1 MNIKDEINDTVV
13 RVIGIPFFG
22 LLIPSATGLV
32 DSESMG
38 AWQLVSSYAWFILG
52 AGIIW
57 QGNRYLL
64 FRFINKGDW
73 VSSPAKRLGIIV
85 GTNILYTIGVSLLLL
100 CAWFIV
106 MSCSWYWVSGFVFKW
121 TSIWI
126 TVAII
131 LVCVLFVTSA
141 YELIYQ
147 VKLKENQRLKA
158 EQLESA
164 KILAELEA
172 LKSHV
177 DPHFMFNS
185 LNLVS
190 YLIDI
195 DPKRARKFVD
205 DLSEVYR
212 YILQSKNKDL
222 VLLGDEMDFTR
233 KYIELLELRF
243 EESLSVELSVNK
255 KQEYKFLVPPV
266 SIMMAVE
273 NAVKHNEASQ
283 QNKLFIKITQ
293 QNNSL
298 TIQNNL
304 AVKKNIRDSS
314 KTGLINLEERYKQ
327 ITGASI
333 KVLKTDTEFSLTLPL
348 LPLTAS

>member
-1 MNIKDEINDTVV
+1 MSIKDEINDTVV
-13 RVIGIPFFG
+13 RLIGIPFFG

-32 DSESMG
+32 DSESMDT
-38 AWQLVSSYAWFILG
+38 WQLVVSYAWFILG

-64 FRFINKGDW
+64 FKFIDKGDW
-73 VSSPAKRLGIIV
+73 ISSPARRLGIIV
-85 GTNILYTIGVSLLLL
+85 STNMLYTIAASLFIL

-131 LVCVLFVTSA
+131 FVCVLFVTSA

-195 DPKRARKFVD
+195 NPKRARKFVD

-243 EESLSVELSVNK
+243 EESLKVTLDLEKN
-255 KQEYKFLVPPV
+255 QEYKFLVPPV

-273 NAVKHNEASQ
+273 NAVKHNEASK
-283 QNKLFIKITQ
+283 QNKLSIKITQ
-293 QNNSL
+293 DNDSL

-304 AVKKNIRDSS
+304 AVKKNIRHSS
-314 KTGLINLEERYKQ
+314 KTGLINLEERYKR
-327 ITGASI
+327 ITGKSI
-333 KVLKTDTEFSLTLPL
+333 TIHKTETDFSLRLPL
-348 LPLTAS
+348 LPLSAS

>member
-1 MNIKDEINDTVV
+1 MHIKDEINDTVV

-32 DSESMG
+32 DVPTMSG
-38 AWQLVSSYAWFILG
+38 KVLAITYIWFIIAAG
-52 AGIIW
+52 AVW

-64 FRFINKGDW
+64 FKFINKGDW
-73 VSSPAKRLGIIV
+73 LTSPAKRLGYIL
-85 GTNILYTIGVSLLLL
+85 GSNILYTIPISLLFLWL
-100 CAWFIV
+100 WHIMLISTIV
-106 MSCSWYWVSGFVFKW
+106 DWL
-121 TSIWI
+121 SIWI
-126 TVAII
+126 TVTII
-131 LVCVLFVTSA
+131 FVCVIFVTSA

-147 VKLKENQRLKA
+147 VKLKENQRVKA

-243 EESLSVELSVNK
+243 EESLSVELSINQ

-283 QNKLFIKITQ
+283 QNKLSIKITQ
-293 QNNSL
+293 ENESL

-327 ITGASI
+327 ITGQSI
-333 KVLKTDTEFSLTLPL
+333 KVEKTDTLFSLTLPL

>member
-1 MNIKDEINDTVV
+1 MSIKDEINDTVV
-13 RVIGIPFFG
+13 RLIGIPFFG

-32 DSESMG
+32 DVESMDI
-38 AWQLVSSYAWFILG
+38 WQLAISYLWFIIG

-57 QGNRYLL
+57 QGNRFLL
-64 FRFINKGDW
+64 FKFIDKGDW

-85 GTNILYTIGVSLLLL
+85 CTNMLYTVGISLFIL
-100 CAWFIV
+100 CAWFLV
-106 MSCSWYWVSGFVFKW
+106 MSCSWYWITGFVFKW
-121 TSIWI
+121 TAIWI

-147 VKLKENQRLKA
+147 VKLKENQRVKA
-158 EQLESA
+158 EQLENA

-243 EESLSVELSVNK
+243 EDSLSVEVLIDKN
-255 KQEYKFLVPPV
+255 QEYKFLVPPV

-283 QNKLFIKITQ
+283 QNKLSIKITQ
-293 QNNSL
+293 ENNTL

-304 AVKKNIRDSS
+304 AIKKNIRDSS

-327 ITGASI
+327 ITGQSI
-333 KVLKTDTEFSLTLPL
+333 NVEKTDTQFSLTLPL
-348 LPLTAS
+348 LPVTAS